1 VVVANPSGKTDALL
15 VGVFTER
22 AEKQARET
30 VRDLVLVSLASL
42 ALAGLASWVVAGR
55 ILRPVRLVRQTAA
68 EISEQD
74 LTRRIPV
81 EGSDEISGMA
91 ATFNAMLDR
100 LEDAF
105 AAQRRFVDD
114 AGHELRT
121 PITVVRGHLELM
133 GDDPVER
140 EQTIALVTQELDRMA
155 RIVTD
160 LLALAKADRPDFV
173 RLGEPVDMAQLT
185 LDLDAKVQRL
195 AERHWRLSHVA
206 DGSAVVDAERITQ
219 AVLQLAHNAVQH
231 TRTGDAITL
240 MSRFVDDPEQGR
252 LLQLAITDTGPGVA
266 PADRERIFERFSHG
280 TPPAHRR
287 RAGPAHR
294 PGDRGGPRRPRPGGQ
309 PTGPGRHLHPG
320 HPRPPPQGERVSTI
334 LIAEDTA
341 SIAAFVEKGL
351 RAAGYQNATTGD
363 GQSALLLAA
372 SGGFDL
378 MILDIGLPGM
388 DGFEVLREL
397 RQRGSSMPVVIL
409 SARDSVNDTVHG
421 LEGGANDYVTK
432 PFQFA
437 ELLARVR
444 LRLAEPGNRPA
455 ASPDLVVGDLR
466 LDLRTRRVVVDG
478 SEPIDLTSREFQLL
492 EVFCNHAGQVLSR
505 EQLLGMVWD
514 MDFDPSSNVV
524 DVFVR
529 SLRGKIGGQRIE
541 TVRGMGYRLAGG

>member
-1 VVVANPSGKTDALL
+1 MVVANPSGKTDALL

-185 LDLDAKVQRL
+185 WTWTPRCSGWPSDTG
-195 AERHWRLSHVA
+195 
-206 DGSAVVDAERITQ
+206 GSATSPTAAPWWTPSGSPRRCCSWPTMRCS
-219 AVLQLAHNAVQH
+219 
-231 TRTGDAITL
+231 T
-240 MSRFVDDPEQGR
+240 P
-252 LLQLAITDTGPGVA
+252 A
-266 PADRERIFERFSHG
+266 PATR
-280 TPPAHRR
+280 
-287 RAGPAHR
+287 
-294 PGDRGGPRRPRPGGQ
+294 
-309 PTGPGRHLHPG
+309 
-320 HPRPPPQGERVSTI
+320 
-334 LIAEDTA
+334 
-341 SIAAFVEKGL
+341 
-351 RAAGYQNATTGD
+351 
-363 GQSALLLAA
+363 
-372 SGGFDL
+372 
-378 MILDIGLPGM
+378 
-388 DGFEVLREL
+388 
-397 RQRGSSMPVVIL
+397 
-409 SARDSVNDTVHG
+409 
-421 LEGGANDYVTK
+421 
-432 PFQFA
+432 
-437 ELLARVR
+437 
-444 LRLAEPGNRPA
+444 
-455 ASPDLVVGDLR
+455 SP
-466 LDLRTRRVVVDG
+466 
-478 SEPIDLTSREFQLL
+478 
-492 EVFCNHAGQVLSR
+492 
-505 EQLLGMVWD
+505 
-514 MDFDPSSNVV
+514 
-524 DVFVR
+524 
-529 SLRGKIGGQRIE
+529 
-541 TVRGMGYRLAGG
+541 